1 MRYYSNFKPCFST
14 FLVFLFL
21 FFFFSVDI
29 LPVITAGAQEQPASQ
44 KENQKKKEEEKPVR
58 IRTEE
63 IIVTAPSPEQKPLAS
78 VFVIRPE
85 VLELSKPKNIAE
97 VLSFA
102 PGTYVTTGSKAESHV
117 KIRGLDNDKSVL
129 LLDGIPI
136 YEPYFNLYDLKT
148 IPSLDVEYAQVTKG
162 PSSVLYGANTMGGI
176 VEVLTRRP
184 QENSLEL
191 STRLGPTSSFSFS
204 GSGSYVSQRFSLKLA
219 ASHEETEGYEIK
231 DSGKSQ
237 LFPNTDYR
245 NNYFSGKVYFFPG
258 QRSEILLQ
266 ASFFDSAYG
275 VPVATAYY
283 SPRYWRFKDW
293 ERFMLGL
300 GGTFPLFKSG
310 TLKIRTYY
318 VSYYNVLDAYT
329 DATYSTLNWESIYK
343 NYSAG
348 AFILGTVNPRANH
361 ELCFSLNGRLDRV
374 KQQASET
381 SPWESYE
388 HNTYSFG
395 LEDEWKL
402 TPKWHFIAGLSLDY
416 LKKQEGGHRTS
427 LNPIIGLKFRPQSP
441 LELHL
446 SYSQK
451 SRFPSMRSLY
461 SSTSG
466 NPDLKDEIGRN
477 FEFGTAY
484 HGWVNS
490 RLTLFTSSY
499 RDFINVIRQPD
510 GTKLYVNVGKA
521 RIRGLEVETSKSI
534 GDFNIQLQYAYLDAK
549 NLTDNRKLDLIP
561 ASQLSLLLNYL
572 RAENYALTI
581 WLVAAS
587 KAEIVISNETVTVP
601 AYATANLSVE
611 KYFRSG
617 SVFIKVEN
625 LLNKTYFTEPGYPI
639 SCRRIEIGFGFHT
652 GL

>member
-1 MRYYSNFKPCFST
+1 MPAT
-14 FLVFLFL
+14 
-21 FFFFSVDI
+21 
-29 LPVITAGAQEQPASQ
+29 TEGGQEQSTSQ
-44 KENQKKKEEEKPVR
+44 KKGQTKEEEKPARV
-58 IRTEE
+58 RTEG
-63 IIVTAPSPEQKPLAS
+63 ILVTAPSPEQKPLAS
-78 VFVIRPE
+78 VFVIRPD
-85 VLELSKPKNIAE
+85 VLELFKSKNIAE

-102 PGTYVTTGSKAESHV
+102 PGTYVTTGSKAEAHV
-117 KIRGLDNDKSVL
+117 KIRGLDNDKSTL

-136 YEPYFNLYDLKT
+136 YEPYFNLYNLRT
-148 IPSLDVEYAQVTKG
+148 IPSLEVEYAQVTKG

-191 STRLGPTSSFSFS
+191 RTRLGPTSSFSFS
-204 GSGSYVSQRFSLKLA
+204 GSGTYVSQHFSLKLA
-219 ASHEETEGYEIK
+219 TSHEETEGYKFK
-231 DSGKSQ
+231 DSGATQ

-266 ASFFDSAYG
+266 TSFYDSAYG

-293 ERFMLGL
+293 QRFILGL

-318 VSYYNVLDAYT
+318 INYYNVLDAYT
-329 DATYSTLNWESIYK
+329 DATYSILNWESIYK

-348 AFILGTVNPRANH
+348 AFFLATVNPRTNH
-361 ELCFSLNGRLDRV
+361 ELRFSLNGRLDKV

-381 SPWESYE
+381 SPWEYYK

-402 TPKWHFIAGLSLDY
+402 TPRWHLLGGLSLDY
-416 LKKQEGGHRTS
+416 LQKQAGGHRTS
-427 LNPIIGLKFRPQSP
+427 LNPIIGLKFRPQP
-441 LELHL
+441 PIEFHL
-446 SYSQK
+446 SYAQK

-466 NPDLKDEIGRN
+466 NPDLKDEVGRT

-484 HGWVNS
+484 HGWVDS
-490 RLTLFTSSY
+490 CLALFTSNY
-499 RDFINVIRQPD
+499 RDFISVIRQPD
-510 GTKLYVNVGKA
+510 GTRLYVNVGKA
-521 RIRGLEVETSKSI
+521 RIRGLELETDKSI
-534 GDFNIQLQYAYLDAK
+534 GDFNIQLQYTYLKAR
-549 NLTDNRKLDLIP
+549 NLTENRKLDLIP
-561 ASQLSLLLNYL
+561 TSQVSLLLNYF
-572 RAENYALTI
+572 RAENIALAV
-581 WLVAAS
+581 WLIGAS
-587 KAEIVISNETVTVP
+587 KAEIVISNEMVNVP
-601 AYATANLSVE
+601 AYVTANLSFE
-611 KYFRSG
+611 KFFRSG
-617 SVFIKVEN
+617 SIFLKVEN
-625 LLNKTYFTEPGYPI
+625 LFNRAYFTEPGYPV
-639 SCRRIEIGFGFHT
+639 SSRRIEIGFGFHT

>member
-1 MRYYSNFKPCFST
+1 MPCHSNLKPCFPT
-14 FLVFLFL
+14 YLVFIFL
-21 FFFFSVDI
+21 FFFFSNDI
-29 LPVITAGAQEQPASQ
+29 LSAITAGTQGQATSK
-44 KENQKKKEEEKPVR
+44 KEDQKKEEEKLVR
-58 IRTEE
+58 ARTEE
-63 IIVTAPSPEQKPLAS
+63 IMVTAPSPEQKPLAS
-78 VFVIRPE
+78 VFVISPE
-85 VLELSKPKNIAE
+85 VLNLFKSKNIAE

-102 PGTYVTTGSKAESHV
+102 PATYVTTGSKAESHV
-117 KIRGLDNDKSVL
+117 KIRGLDNDKSTM

-148 IPSLDVEYAQVTKG
+148 IPSLDVEYCRITKG

-184 QENSLEL
+184 QENNLEL
-191 STRLGPTSSFSFS
+191 HTRLGPTSSFSFS
-204 GSGSYVSQRFSLKLA
+204 GSGTYVSQHFSLKLA
-219 ASHEETEGYEIK
+219 ATHEETEGYKIK
-231 DSGKSQ
+231 DSGTTQ

-245 NNYFSGKVYFFPG
+245 NNYFSGKIYFFPG
-258 QRSEILLQ
+258 QRSELLLQ
-266 ASFFDSAYG
+266 ASFYASAYG
-275 VPVATAYY
+275 VPAATAYY

-293 ERFMLGL
+293 KRFMLGL

-318 VSYYNVLDAYT
+318 VNYYNVLDAYT

-348 AFILGTVNPRANH
+348 ALILGTFNSRANH
-361 ELCFSLNGRLDRV
+361 ELRFSLNSRLDKV
-374 KQQASET
+374 KQQASDT
-381 SPWESYE
+381 SPWENYA
-388 HNTYSFG
+388 HNTYSIG

-402 TPKWHFIAGLSLDY
+402 TSSWHLIAGLSLDY
-416 LKKQEGGHRTS
+416 LKKQEGRHRTS
-427 LNPIIGLKFRPQSP
+427 LNPIIGLEFRPQIP
-441 LELHL
+441 LEFHL

-466 NPDLKDEIGRN
+466 NPDLKDEVGQT

-484 HGWVNS
+484 HGWVDS
-490 RLTLFTSSY
+490 SLALFTSNY
-499 RDFINVIRQPD
+499 RDFISVIRQPD
-510 GTKLYVNVGKA
+510 GTKLYVNIGKA
-521 RIRGLEVETSKSI
+521 RIHGLEVETGRSI
-534 GDFNIQLQYAYLDAK
+534 GHFNIHLQYAYLDAK

-572 RAENYALTI
+572 RSDNYALAI
-581 WLVAAS
+581 WLIAAS
-587 KAEIVISNETVTVP
+587 KAETVISNETVIIP

-611 KYFRSG
+611 KFFRAG
-617 SVFIKVEN
+617 SIFIKVEN
-625 LLNKTYFTEPGYPI
+625 LFNKAYFTEPGYPI
-639 SCRRIEIGFGFHT
+639 SCRRIEIGFGFQA